1 MEEGCSPVRL
11 VGMNY
16 SPHTHLTI
24 ARARHEDMLRDAD
37 RARLARSLDED
48 KLSTLSRLRTH
59 LARKR
64 EADPRPV
71 TA

>member
-1 MEEGCSPVRL
+1 MY
-11 VGMNY
+11 Y
-16 SPHTHLTI
+16 SPHSHLAI
-24 ARARHEDMLRDAD
+24 ARARHEDMIRDAD
-37 RARLARSLDED
+37 RARLARSFAED
-48 KLSTLSRLRTH
+48 KPGRLSRLWTH

>member
-1 MEEGCSPVRL
+1 VVDLCYR
-11 VGMNY
+11 
-16 SPHTHLTI
+16 PHSHLAL
-24 ARARHEDMLRDAD
+24 ARAGHEDMLRDAEGGG
-37 RARLARSLDED
+37 LARSFDEE
-48 KLSTLSRLRTH
+48 KPGMLSHLWTH

>member
-1 MEEGCSPVRL
+1 
-11 VGMNY
+11 MNY
-16 SPHTHLTI
+16 SPHSHLVI
-24 ARARHEDMLRDAD
+24 ARARHEDMLRDAE
-37 RARLARSLDED
+37 RARLARSFGEH
-48 KLSTLSRLRTH
+48 KPGMLSRLWTS

>member
-1 MEEGCSPVRL
+1 
-11 VGMNY
+11 MNY
-16 SPHTHLTI
+16 SPHSHLAI

-37 RARLARSLDED
+37 RARLARSFGDD
-48 KLSTLSRLRTH
+48 KPGTLSRLWTN

>member
-1 MEEGCSPVRL
+1 
-11 VGMNY
+11 
-16 SPHTHLTI
+16 
-24 ARARHEDMLRDAD
+24 MLRDAD
-37 RARLARSLDED
+37 RARLARSFAED
-48 KLSTLSRLRTH
+48 KPGPLSRLWTH

>member
-1 MEEGCSPVRL
+1 MEEGRPPVRP

-24 ARARHEDMLRDAD
+24 ARARHEDMLRDAE
-37 RARLARSLDED
+37 RARLARSFDED
-48 KLSTLSRLRTH
+48 KPGTLSRLWTH

>member
-1 MEEGCSPVRL
+1 MY
-11 VGMNY
+11 Y
-16 SPHTHLTI
+16 SPHSHLAI
-24 ARARHEDMLRDAD
+24 ARARHEDMLRDAE
-37 RARLARSLDED
+37 RAQLARSFDEE
-48 KLSTLSRLRTH
+48 KPGMLSRLWTH

>member
-1 MEEGCSPVRL
+1 
-11 VGMNY
+11 MNY
-16 SPHTHLTI
+16 SPHSHLAI
-24 ARARHEDMLRDAD
+24 ARARHEDMLRDAE
-37 RARLARSLDED
+37 RTRLARSFGEN
-48 KLSTLSRLRTH
+48 KPGTLSRLWTH